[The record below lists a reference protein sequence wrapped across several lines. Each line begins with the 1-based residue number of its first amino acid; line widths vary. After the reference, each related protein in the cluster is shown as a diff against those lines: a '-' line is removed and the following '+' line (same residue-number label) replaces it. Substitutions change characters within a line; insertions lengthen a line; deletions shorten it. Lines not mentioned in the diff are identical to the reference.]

1 MNESAGK
8 KIKALLVDD
17 EEDFLELAENFFKKE
32 KEEINLDITESAK
45 KALEMMEEKA
55 YDVIISDYQM
65 PVMDGLEF
73 LETVRSDGN
82 DIPFIFLTGQGKEEI
97 AMEALNVGADKYH
110 RKGRDLKNRF
120 QKLAN
125 SILEEA
131 VRDKSETELETF
143 QKWIKSSLDSES
155 EEESEMF

>member
-1 MNESAGK
+1 MSENGGK
-8 KIKALLVDD
+8 KIRALLVDD
-17 EEDFLELAENFFKKE
+17 EEDFLELAEDFFKKE
-32 KEEINLDITESAK
+32 KETINLDITESAK
-45 KALEMMEEKA
+45 EALEMMEEKA

-73 LETVRSDGN
+73 LETVRSEGN
-82 DIPFIFLTGQGKEEI
+82 DIPFIFLTGQGEEEV

-120 QKLAN
+120 KELAN
-125 SILEEA
+125 SIMEEA
-131 VRDKSETELETF
+131 VREKSETELETF
-143 QKWIKSSLDSES
+143 QTWIKSSLNSES